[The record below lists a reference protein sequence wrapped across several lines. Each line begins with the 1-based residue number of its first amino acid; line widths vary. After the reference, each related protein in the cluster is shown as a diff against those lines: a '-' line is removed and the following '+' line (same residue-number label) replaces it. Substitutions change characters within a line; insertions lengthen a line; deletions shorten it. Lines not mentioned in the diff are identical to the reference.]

1 MSTKLI
7 ADGIKLAEHAR
18 NLHRIAP
25 DSDTTIDDVLK
36 PDYWSHVGAKIA
48 VGDKMEILPVDG
60 AWYLEALVVSCS
72 RVHVKLVVLVQ
83 KEVFERAKKDPK
95 TPAAAKAPF
104 EIAFKG
110 PQRKWSVIRTKD
122 ATYVKEAFSS
132 REEAEAWLKENEADL
147 TGA

>member
-18 NLHRIAP
+18 NLHRITP

-36 PDYWSHVGAKIA
+36 PDYWSHVGAKMS
-48 VGDKMEILPVDG
+48 VGDKVEVLPADG

-72 RVHVKLVVLVQ
+72 RVHVKLVVLTQ
-83 KEVFERAKKDPK
+83 KEIFERAKKEPK
-95 TPAAAKAPF
+95 SPTAQKVPF

-122 ATYVKEAFSS
+122 ATYIKEGFGS
-132 REEAEAWLKENEADL
+132 REEAELWLKNNEADL